1 MALGPS
7 PRPSPAGMRE
17 RVRVRAPCFALAQ
30 VLHYLPGLMN
40 APILR
45 FAAVFLLSLLG
56 FSVLSV
62 TTTLQNR
69 LRGLEDAIA
78 AASTWMATVTGSVA
92 AVVDG
97 HFIAVGDMTLNI
109 NHECT
114 GVFVLFVLA
123 SFIAAYP
130 ASLIAKTIGIVVGV
144 IGLQFINVVRIATL
158 VRVVEFYPD
167 TFKYFHEYVW
177 QGAFLLL
184 VTLYAMTWVE
194 WARR

>member
-1 MALGPS
+1 
-7 PRPSPAGMRE
+7 
-17 RVRVRAPCFALAQ
+17 
-30 VLHYLPGLMN
+30 MN
-40 APILR
+40 KPIVR
-45 FAAVFLLSLLG
+45 FAGIFFLFLLG

-69 LRGLEDAIA
+69 LGRLEGAIA
-78 AASTWMATVTGSVA
+78 EAATWLATLAGSAATVI
-92 AVVDG
+92 DG
-97 HFIAVGDMTLNI
+97 HYISVGNMTLNI

-130 ASLIAKTIGIVVGV
+130 ASMWSKAIGILVGV
-144 IGLQFINVVRIATL
+144 IGLQAINVFRIATL

-177 QGAFLLL
+177 QGVFLLL
-184 VTLYAMTWVE
+184 VTLYAISWVE
-194 WARR
+194 WSRR